1 MMVGRRWIRASC
13 LHAVRPW
20 LSLRVRSRM
29 ADKID
34 CLILAR
40 PFVAHG
46 RERDQS
52 EILTDGVRVCIHEA
66 ADRLQKLFRRCR
78 IRMTKL
84 EIVGEYAAHEQE
96 GRNNSHAATAGRT
109 LRIWFQRGHAVWQ
122 HGLGTC
128 GVLGERS

>member
-1 MMVGRRWIRASC
+1 MFSRWHPLIGFGLSALISRRGN
-13 LHAVRPW
+13 
-20 LSLRVRSRM
+20 
-29 ADKID
+29 
-34 CLILAR
+34 CLILTR

-46 RERDQS
+46 GKSDQS
-52 EILTDGVRVCIHEA
+52 EILTDDVRVCIHEA
-66 ADRLQKLFRRCR
+66 ADRLQNFFRRCR

-84 EIVGEYAAHEQE
+84 EIVGEYAAHKQE

-109 LRIWFQRGHAVWQ
+109 LHIWFQRGHAVWQ